1 MRYVSGHRLGDTMSK
16 VIELGYEPFD
26 DVGSTSTRPERP
38 ERGEPRDGLPTPEAP
53 SLSGVG
59 AALAGEAAVREAR
72 SAPDAASKARAD
84 RAMQRPPILRSSTKI
99 QDSADRWLFVG
110 FLLLGGIGTF
120 VVKRMGLDAMY
131 AAAAAVA
138 LMALYAGSAL
148 AFPKVRLR
156 PDRLGDNCYYM
167 GFIITLAS
175 MSAALIDLQAGAEV
189 STLIGNFG
197 IALFSTIAGIGLR
210 VVLQQMRTEVEDV
223 EELVRKDLL
232 DTAQKLRGQLV
243 SAISD
248 IESFRLGSHAA
259 VEARLRESLD
269 WHEKLSNERMALVEG
284 AIAGMI
290 ERMEGAF
297 AAQEQLLGHLRESG
311 GETVAALRS
320 VTKRLAAIK
329 APEDLIERKLDQTML
344 KIGGVLQT
352 FEDAA
357 ASALDRQ
364 KTVAGATQ
372 GLRNV
377 VSLLNEELSRVREQA
392 EALGQATKPSQ
403 ALADSLAR
411 MNGTVEQATAAI
423 GKQQAAIE
431 GAARLAQ
438 QAQRDLSDGL
448 GSSQGTLRE
457 LEGAMARAG
466 GQIAEGA
473 IQLGKQLRGTAEA
486 VASQRDVIRETA
498 SDAARARAE
507 IASDLTASRSALSEV
522 QRLLAETARAVSS
535 ALSQPQTAPTDG

>member
-1 MRYVSGHRLGDTMSK
+1 MSN
-16 VIELGYEPFD
+16 VIELGYEPSD
-26 DVGSTSTRPERP
+26 EAVGASPHAARP
-38 ERGEPRDGLPTPEAP
+38 GGDGPRDGVPIPEIP
-53 SLSGVG
+53 PMSGVG
-59 AALAGEAAVREAR
+59 AAMAGEAAAREAR
-72 SAPDAASKARAD
+72 AAPDAASKARAD
-84 RAMQRPPILRSSTKI
+84 RAMQPPPVLRSSTKV
-99 QDSADRWLFVG
+99 QDTADRWLFVG
-110 FLLLGGIGTF
+110 FLLLGGVGTF
-120 VVKRMGLDAMY
+120 VLKRMGLDALY

-138 LMALYAGSAL
+138 VMAVYTGLAL
-148 AFPKVRLR
+148 ALPKVRLR

-223 EELVRKDLL
+223 EEQVRKDLL

-248 IESFRLGSHAA
+248 IESFRLGSQAA

-269 WHEKLSNERMALVEG
+269 WHEQLSNERMALVEG
-284 AIAGMI
+284 AISNMI
-290 ERMEGAF
+290 QRMEAAF

-320 VTKRLAAIK
+320 VGKRLAAIK

-352 FEDAA
+352 FEAA
-357 ASALDRQ
+357 ADSALERQ
-364 KTVAGATQ
+364 KTVAGVTQ
-372 GLRNV
+372 GLRDV
-377 VSLLNEELSRVREQA
+377 VSLINEELSRVREQA
-392 EALGQATKPSQ
+392 EAFGQASRPSQ

-411 MNGTVEQATAAI
+411 MNGTVEGATAAI
-423 GKQQAAIE
+423 AKQQVAIE

-438 QAQRDLSDGL
+438 QSQRDLADNL

-466 GQIAEGA
+466 GQMAEGA
-473 IQLGKQLRGTAEA
+473 IQLGEQLRGTAEV
-486 VASQRDVIRETA
+486 VASQRDLIREAA

-507 IASDLTASRSALSEV
+507 IAADLTASRSALSEV
-522 QRLLAETARAVSS
+522 QRLLADTARAVSS
-535 ALSQPQTAPTDG
+535 AVNPPSNAPANG